1 MNAYKVPTRASGY
14 DGSGLVMAAIHEGE
28 AVKLAYLRDLCPDY
42 DGEDGLEDCMED
54 WLAYGPRPEC
64 RQKAL
69 EFEQIGHV
77 VVGIASCWEVI
88 EL

>member
-1 MNAYKVPTRASGY
+1 MKIYPVPTRASGY

-42 DGEDGLEDCMED
+42 DGDDEPGD
-54 WLAYGPRPEC
+54 WLDYGPRPEC

-69 EFEQIGHV
+69 EFEQFGRVI
-77 VVGIASCWEVI
+77 VGMASCWEAI